1 MKIKLTVNANQ
12 VVRSIERYANQLES
26 TTRTFLERLA
36 EIGISSADASF
47 RSASYDGVNDVVV
60 NSTPVWVDERTI
72 AVQASGKAILFIEF
86 GTGVF
91 NSGVHPQ
98 ANEFGMIRGE
108 YGKGHGKQESWV
120 YVGEPGTNGEVVDS
134 ERSVVRTR
142 GNNASRSM
150 YDAAQIMRNEI
161 QRIAKEAFGG

>member
-91 NSGVHPQ
+91 NPGVHPQ

-108 YGKGHGKQESWV
+108 YGKGHGKQESWI

-142 GNNASRSM
+142 GNNANRSM
-150 YDAAQIMRNEI
+150 YDAAENMRNEI
-161 QRIAKEAFGG
+161 QRIAKEVFGG